1 MKKILITG
9 GAGFIGSH
17 LQDKF
22 LKEGCDVFVYDDLS
36 WGNKLNLNN
45 DSYFVK
51 GSILDV
57 DKLYELF
64 RKENFDTV
72 IHCAAS
78 LEVSL
83 SQTSPVT
90 DLKINTEG
98 TINVLEA
105 MKLSGTN
112 RLINFSSACVYGF
125 GEIGM
130 EQSIENRSKIEP
142 QWGYGSSKA
151 SAEIYIQQYCKTYGF
166 CATNIRPGITSG
178 PREWFGRV
186 LTIFLKRA
194 IEDKPLII
202 FGDGIQ
208 ERDFVH
214 VKDIVDLVHTEYKTR
229 DLSAGVKTY
238 NGGTGIATS
247 ISDLARLISKK
258 TGVDINY
265 EALEEGQISKMVNGR
280 LRLPFEMQS
289 MRLSMNKANNELG
302 FYNSKSLEDI
312 IDDELNW
319 LQKKND
325 LASWAHKF
333 KV

>member
-112 RLINFSSACVYGF
+112 RLI
-125 GEIGM
+125 
-130 EQSIENRSKIEP
+130 
-142 QWGYGSSKA
+142 
-151 SAEIYIQQYCKTYGF
+151 
-166 CATNIRPGITSG
+166 
-178 PREWFGRV
+178 
-186 LTIFLKRA
+186 
-194 IEDKPLII
+194 
-202 FGDGIQ
+202 
-208 ERDFVH
+208 
-214 VKDIVDLVHTEYKTR
+214 
-229 DLSAGVKTY
+229 
-238 NGGTGIATS
+238 
-247 ISDLARLISKK
+247 
-258 TGVDINY
+258 
-265 EALEEGQISKMVNGR
+265 
-280 LRLPFEMQS
+280 
-289 MRLSMNKANNELG
+289 
-302 FYNSKSLEDI
+302 
-312 IDDELNW
+312 
-319 LQKKND
+319 
-325 LASWAHKF
+325 
-333 KV
+333 